1 MLAVLAPHSPALVAL
16 ILFLL
21 LIAFA
26 TEIRPPEVTAIGAA
40 GLLLVL
46 GLISTDD
53 ILVAMS
59 NPAPLT
65 IAAMFIIS
73 GALVRTGTLEAF
85 ALRVT
90 GLAKASPMLATGLL
104 LVAIAILSGF
114 TNNTPLV
121 MMMIPIGITLAKELG
136 DRPSKILMPISFAAI
151 LGGTCTLIGTST
163 NILVDGVAQKNGMTG
178 FSIFEIAP
186 AGIIIAIVGVTY
198 LALTRRFLPD
208 RDTMSSLLDENE
220 SKRYTMSI
228 FIGVTSPYLGQIAS
242 DIDLFRSGERRLV
255 DVIRN
260 DAPVRTA
267 LSEYT
272 LRQGDVL
279 VLNTHETDVMTIRE
293 RGKLPLINSDDPYRF
308 VPMSSHRSMMAE
320 ILMLP
325 GAHLIGQTLKEAALS
340 QRYGVQPIAMHRRGS
355 KLPEQ
360 YDSTKLQV
368 GDTLLLEG
376 AKTNIRRLV
385 QGENLMNVSEP
396 KTRGYR
402 RHKAPIAIAVILAV
416 VFAAAL
422 DIMPIAGL
430 AVLGMA
436 AVLVTRCIEPD
447 EAFASVDWRIIGL
460 IVAMLAIGTALE
472 NAGLV
477 EMLVQ
482 AATPWL
488 SGFPPVYA
496 LAAIYLL
503 SLLLTEL
510 VTNNAVAVVVTPIAI
525 QLAISLGVDPRPFVV
540 AVMFAASAS
549 FLTPIGYQTNTLV
562 YSAGGYRFLDFA
574 RYGLPLT
581 LVIAVTSI
589 TVIPLIWP
597 L

>member
-1 MLAVLAPHSPALVAL
+1 MLAVLAPYSPALVAL
-16 ILFLL
+16 ILLLL

-40 GLLLVL
+40 GLLLAL
-46 GLISTDD
+46 GLITTDD
-53 ILVAMS
+53 LLEAMS

-73 GALVRTGTLEAF
+73 GALVRTGTLDAF

-90 GLAKASPMLATGLL
+90 GLAKASPVLATGSL
-104 LVAIAILSGF
+104 LVAIAALSGF

-136 DRPSKILMPISFAAI
+136 ERPSKILMPISFAAI

-163 NILVDGVAQKNGMTG
+163 NILVDGVAQKNGLAG

-186 AGIIIAIVGVTY
+186 AGVVIALVGVAY
-198 LALTRRFLPD
+198 LAATRRFLPD
-208 RDTMSSLLDENE
+208 RDTMSSLLDEGE
-220 SKRYTMSI
+220 AKRYTLSV
-228 FIGVTSPYLGQIAS
+228 FIIGTSPYIGQIAS
-242 DIDLFRSGERRLV
+242 QIDLFRSSGRRLV
-255 DVIRN
+255 DVMRN
-260 DAPVRTA
+260 DV
-267 LSEYT
+267 SI
-272 LRQGDVL
+272 RQSHDQYVIREGDVL
-279 VLNTHETDVMTIRE
+279 VMHTTESDVMTIRE
-293 RGKLPLINSDDPYRF
+293 RGKLALKQSSDDQQF
-308 VPMSSHRSMMAE
+308 VPVSSHRSMLAE
-320 ILMLP
+320 TLLLP
-325 GAHLIGQTLKEAALS
+325 DSHLIGQSLKEAALP
-340 QRYGVQPIAMHRRGS
+340 QRYGVHVIAMHRRGS
-355 KLPEQ
+355 NLSEQ

-368 GDTLLLEG
+368 GDSLLLEG
-376 AKTNIRRLV
+376 PQASIRRLV
-385 QGENLMNVSEP
+385 AGENLMNVSEP
-396 KTRGYR
+396 KTRGFR
-402 RHKAPIAIAVILAV
+402 RHKAPIAIAVILSV
-416 VFAAAL
+416 VIAASF

-472 NAGLV
+472 KAGLV
-477 EMLVQ
+477 EMLVA

-488 SGFPPVYA
+488 SGVAPIYA

-525 QLAISLGVDPRPFVV
+525 QLALSLGVDPRPFVI

-562 YSAGGYRFLDFA
+562 YGAGGYRFLDFA

-581 LVIAVTSI
+581 VVIAITSI
-589 TVIPLIWP
+589 AIIPIIWP

>member
-1 MLAVLAPHSPALVAL
+1 MLAVLAPYSSTLVGL
-16 ILFLL
+16 ILLLL

-40 GLLLVL
+40 GLLLLL

-53 ILVAMS
+53 ILAAMS

-73 GALVRTGTLEAF
+73 GSLVRTGTLEAF
-85 ALRVT
+85 ALKVT
-90 GLAKASPMLATGLL
+90 GLARTSPVLATGLL
-104 LVAIAILSGF
+104 LVAIAALSGF

-121 MMMIPIGITLAKELG
+121 MMMIPIGITLARELG
-136 DRPSKILMPISFAAI
+136 ERPSKILMPISFAAI

-163 NILVDGVAQKNGMTG
+163 NILVDGVAQKNGLAG

-186 AGIIIAIVGVTY
+186 AGIVIAMVGVGY
-198 LALTRRFLPD
+198 LALTRRFLPE
-208 RDTMSSLLDENE
+208 RDTMGSLLDEGQ
-220 SKRYTMSI
+220 SKRYTMSV
-228 FIGVTSPYLGQIAS
+228 FIVRSSPYIGQIAS
-242 DIDLFRSGERRLV
+242 ELDLFRNGERRLV

-260 DAPVRTA
+260 DVPIRK
-267 LSEYT
+267 SHKEYVI
-272 LRQGDVL
+272 REGDVL
-279 VLNTHETDVMTIRE
+279 VMHTNETDVMTIRE
-293 RGKLPLINSDDPYRF
+293 RGKLPLTKNDDSQQF
-308 VPMSSHRSMMAE
+308 VPVSSHRSQLAE
-320 ILMLP
+320 ILLLSD
-325 GAHLIGQTLKEAALS
+325 AHLIGLSLKEAALP
-340 QRYGVQPIAMHRRGS
+340 QRYGVHPIAMHRRGS
-355 KLPEQ
+355 NLSEQ

-376 AKTNIRRLV
+376 AQANIRRLV
-385 QGENLMNVSEP
+385 AGENLMNVSEP
-396 KTRGYR
+396 KTRGFR

-416 VFAAAL
+416 VIAASF

-472 NAGLV
+472 KAGLV
-477 EMLVQ
+477 ETLVA

-488 SGFPPVYA
+488 SGIAPIYA
-496 LAAIYLL
+496 LAAIYLM

-525 QLAISLGVDPRPFVV
+525 QLAVSLGVDPRPFVI

-562 YSAGGYRFLDFA
+562 YGAGGYRFLDFA

-581 LVIAVTSI
+581 ALVAITSI
-589 TVIPLIWP
+589 TIIPLIWP

>member
-90 GLAKASPMLATGLL
+90 GLAKASPVLATGLL

-267 LSEYT
+267 LSEYM

-320 ILMLP
+320 ILLLP

-402 RHKAPIAIAVILAV
+402 RHKAPIAIAVILAA

-589 TVIPLIWP
+589 TIIPLIWP

>member
-1 MLAVLAPHSPALVAL
+1 MLAALAPYAPALVGL
-16 ILFLL
+16 ILLLL

-46 GLISTDD
+46 GLITTDD
-53 ILVAMS
+53 ILAAMS

-85 ALRVT
+85 ALKVT
-90 GLAKASPMLATGLL
+90 GLAKTSPVLATGLL
-104 LVAIAILSGF
+104 LVAIAALSGF

-136 DRPSKILMPISFAAI
+136 ERPSKILMPISFAAI

-163 NILVDGVAQKNGMTG
+163 NILVDGVAQKNGLAA

-186 AGIIIAIVGVTY
+186 AGVVIALVGVGY
-198 LALTRRFLPD
+198 LALTRRFLPE
-208 RDTMSSLLDENE
+208 RDTMSSLLDEGQA
-220 SKRYTMSI
+220 KRYTMSV
-228 FIGVTSPYLGQIAS
+228 FIVGTSPYVGQIAGQV
-242 DIDLFRSGERRLV
+242 DLFHSGERRLV

-260 DAPVRTA
+260 DVSIRKSMT
-267 LSEYT
+267 ECVIQ
-272 LRQGDVL
+272 QGDVL
-279 VLNTHETDVMTIRE
+279 VMHTNEADVMTIRE
-293 RGKLPLINSDDPYRF
+293 RGKLPLTKSDDNQQF
-308 VPMSSHRSMMAE
+308 VPMSSHRTMLAE
-320 ILMLP
+320 ILLLP
-325 GAHLIGQTLKEAALS
+325 DANLIGHNLRESALP
-340 QRYGVQPIAMHRRGS
+340 QRYGVHPIAMHRKGS
-355 KLPEQ
+355 NLAEQ
-360 YDSTKLQV
+360 YEGTTLQV

-376 AKTNIRRLV
+376 AQENIRRLV
-385 QGENLMNVSEP
+385 EGENLMNVSEP
-396 KTRGYR
+396 KTRGFR

-416 VFAAAL
+416 VIAASFN
-422 DIMPIAGL
+422 IMPIAGL

-472 NAGLV
+472 KAGLV
-477 EMLVQ
+477 ETLVA

-488 SGFPPVYA
+488 SGIPPIYA

-503 SLLLTEL
+503 SLTLTEL

-562 YSAGGYRFLDFA
+562 YGAGGYRFLDFA

-581 LVIAVTSI
+581 VITAITSI
-589 TVIPLIWP
+589 LIIPLIWP

>member
-1 MLAVLAPHSPALVAL
+1 MLAVLAPYSSTLVAL
-16 ILFLL
+16 ILLLL

-40 GLLLVL
+40 ALLLLL
-46 GLISTDD
+46 GLITTDD
-53 ILVAMS
+53 ILAAMS

-85 ALRVT
+85 ALKVT
-90 GLAKASPMLATGLL
+90 GLAKTAPVLATGLL
-104 LVAIAILSGF
+104 LVAIAALSGF

-136 DRPSKILMPISFAAI
+136 ERPSKILMPISFAAI

-163 NILVDGVAQKNGMTG
+163 NILVDGVAQKNGLAG

-186 AGIIIAIVGVTY
+186 AGIVIALVGVGY
-198 LALTRRFLPD
+198 LALTRHFLPD
-208 RDTMSSLLDENE
+208 RDTMSSLLDESQ
-220 SKRYTMSI
+220 SKRYTMSV
-228 FIGVTSPYLGQIAS
+228 FIGGSSPYIGQIAS
-242 DIDLFRSGERRLV
+242 ELDLFRNGERRLV

-260 DAPVRTA
+260 DVPIRKSHKQYAIR
-267 LSEYT
+267 E
-272 LRQGDVL
+272 GDVL
-279 VLNTHETDVMTIRE
+279 VMHTNEADVMTIRE
-293 RGKLPLINSDDPYRF
+293 RGKLPLTKSDDSQQF
-308 VPMSSHRSMMAE
+308 VPMSSHRSKLAE
-320 ILMLP
+320 ILLLSD
-325 GAHLIGQTLKEAALS
+325 AHLIGLSLKEAALP
-340 QRYGVQPIAMHRRGS
+340 QRYGVHPIAMHRRGS
-355 KLPEQ
+355 NLTEQ

-376 AKTNIRRLV
+376 AQANIRRLV
-385 QGENLMNVSEP
+385 AGENLMNVSEP
-396 KTRGYR
+396 KTRGFR

-416 VFAAAL
+416 VLAASF

-477 EMLVQ
+477 EMLVA

-488 SGFPPVYA
+488 SGIAPIYA

-525 QLAISLGVDPRPFVV
+525 QLAQSLGVDPRPFVI

-562 YSAGGYRFLDFA
+562 YGAGGYRFLDFA

-581 LVIAVTSI
+581 ALVAITSI
-589 TVIPLIWP
+589 VIIPIIWP

>member
-1 MLAVLAPHSPALVAL
+1 MLAVLAPYAPALVAL
-16 ILFLL
+16 ILFFL

-40 GLLLVL
+40 ALLLVL

-53 ILVAMS
+53 ILAAMS

-85 ALRVT
+85 AMKVT
-90 GLAKASPMLATGLL
+90 GLAKTSPVLATSLL
-104 LVAIAILSGF
+104 LVAIAALSGF

-136 DRPSKILMPISFAAI
+136 ERPSKILMPISFAAI

-163 NILVDGVAQKNGMTG
+163 NILVDGVAQKNGLAG

-186 AGIIIAIVGVTY
+186 AGIVVALVGVGY

-208 RDTMSSLLDENE
+208 RDTMSSLINE
-220 SKRYTMSI
+220 AQTKRYTMSV
-228 FIGVTSPYLGQIAS
+228 FIIGASPYIGQIAS
-242 DIDLFRSGERRLV
+242 EIDLFRSGERHLV
-255 DVIRN
+255 DVLRN
-260 DAPVRTA
+260 DVPIRKPHA
-267 LSEYT
+267 EYVICE
-272 LRQGDVL
+272 GDVL
-279 VLNTHETDVMTIRE
+279 VMHTSEADVMTIRE
-293 RGKLPLINSDDPYRF
+293 RGKLPLTKNDDRQQF
-308 VPMSSHRSMMAE
+308 VPMSSHRSKLAE
-320 ILMLP
+320 ILLLSD
-325 GAHLIGQTLKEAALS
+325 AHLIGQSLKEAALP
-340 QRYGVQPIAMHRRGS
+340 QRYGVHPIAMHRKGS
-355 KLPEQ
+355 NLSEQ

-376 AKTNIRRLV
+376 AQANIRRLV
-385 QGENLMNVSEP
+385 TGENLMNVSES
-396 KTRGYR
+396 KVRGFR
-402 RHKAPIAIAVILAV
+402 RHKAPIAIAVILSV
-416 VFAAAL
+416 VLAASF

-436 AVLVTRCIEPD
+436 TVLVTRCIEPD

-460 IVAMLAIGTALE
+460 IIAMLAIGTALE
-472 NAGLV
+472 KAGLV
-477 EMLVQ
+477 ETLVA

-488 SGFPPVYA
+488 SGIAPIYA

-525 QLAISLGVDPRPFVV
+525 KLAIALGVDPRPFVI

-562 YSAGGYRFLDFA
+562 YGAGGYRFLDFA

-581 LVIAVTSI
+581 LVVAITSI
-589 TVIPLIWP
+589 FVIPLIWP

>member
-1 MLAVLAPHSPALVAL
+1 MLAVLAPYSSHLVAL
-16 ILFLL
+16 ILLLL

-40 GLLLVL
+40 GVLLLL

-53 ILVAMS
+53 ILAAMS

-85 ALRVT
+85 ALKVT
-90 GLAKASPMLATGLL
+90 GLAKTSPVLATGLL
-104 LVAIAILSGF
+104 LTAIAALSGF

-121 MMMIPIGITLAKELG
+121 MMMIPIGITLARELG
-136 DRPSKILMPISFAAI
+136 ERPSKILMPISFAAI

-163 NILVDGVAQKNGMTG
+163 NILVDGVAQKNGLAG

-186 AGIIIAIVGVTY
+186 AGVVVALVGVAY
-198 LALTRRFLPD
+198 LALTRHFLPE
-208 RDTMSSLLDENE
+208 RDTMASLLDEGQNR
-220 SKRYTMSI
+220 RYTMSV
-228 FIGVTSPYLGQIAS
+228 FIVGTSPYVGQIAS
-242 DIDLFRSGERRLV
+242 EIDLFRNSGRRLV
-255 DVIRN
+255 DVLHN
-260 DAPVRTA
+260 DVPVRT
-267 LSEYT
+267 SHRDHVIRE
-272 LRQGDVL
+272 GDVL
-279 VLNTHETDVMTIRE
+279 VMHTSEADVMTIRE
-293 RGKLPLINSDDPYRF
+293 RGKLPLTKSDISQQF
-308 VPMSSHRSMMAE
+308 VPMSSHRSILAE
-320 ILMLP
+320 ILLLSD
-325 GAHLIGQTLKEAALS
+325 AHLIGQSLKEAALP
-340 QRYGVQPIAMHRRGS
+340 QRYGVHPIAMHRRGS
-355 KLPEQ
+355 NLTEQ

-376 AKTNIRRLV
+376 AQANIRRLV
-385 QGENLMNVSEP
+385 GGENLMNVSEP
-396 KTRGYR
+396 KTRGFR

-416 VFAAAL
+416 VLAASFNV
-422 DIMPIAGL
+422 MPIAGL

-477 EMLVQ
+477 EMLVA

-488 SGFPPVYA
+488 SGISPIYA
-496 LAAIYLL
+496 LAATYLL

-525 QLAISLGVDPRPFVV
+525 QLALSLGVDPRPFVV

-562 YSAGGYRFLDFA
+562 YGAGGYRFLDFA

-581 LVIAVTSI
+581 LLVAITSI
-589 TVIPLIWP
+589 TIIPLIWP